1 MNKNGNHAYGLRE
14 NANTRNQRLIPWKN
28 LLIIFM
34 FLALCHSVITTQ
46 QIAKHYDYQTA
57 LGSPIAQQYYN
68 PFSWVSWLS
77 KFGSSNSQ
85 VGTIVT
91 RNTGILGFLFIVIAG
106 IVIFRRNQHGDEIE
120 DLHGSAKF
128 ADNDDIKK
136 LNLTENKGVFIG
148 GYYDEKKK
156 KTHLLRHDGKEH
168 VLAFAPTRSG
178 KGVCLVI
185 PTLLGWTDSAV
196 VYDLKGE
203 NFALTAGW
211 REKHANNHILK
222 FEPAVDSDSS
232 SRFNPLEEIRLD
244 TSYDVSDAQN
254 IAMMIMDDNGKGL
267 TDYWDKAGFA
277 ALTGILLHI
286 CYYERRNRR
295 KANLA
300 MISAS
305 LNNPDRP
312 KHELWADMME
322 FHHKEGQNHPLIA
335 QQGADLSEMAEN
347 QLSGVLGTITTKLSL
362 YDDPIVAK
370 NTSESDFQI
379 MDLMNH
385 LKPVT
390 LYICVGATDKDR
402 MRPLTRLLISQIL
415 RGNTRDLSF
424 NDNGEQRQGYKHR
437 MLMLMDEFTSLGK
450 LEVFQESMAFLA
462 GYGIKCYL
470 IVQDLDQL
478 RSESNGYG
486 KEETIMSNAHVRIM
500 YAPNKVTTAEEGS
513 KMLGKTTVRVKK
525 VSVSKKSRGML
536 STPQKSTSYQEV
548 ARPLMTPSEI
558 MKLPGIQVIDGKA
571 QEAGDMLIFIAGNR
585 PIYGKQFLYFQHEF
599 FKARSAVKAPH
610 IMLPTVR
617 GKNRTQKLSAVVSI
631 AEEEKNDDFSDIE
644 AGSQHKSTQK
654 TKNFDF
660 GNKRKRA
667 SILKDIR

>member
-1 MNKNGNHAYGLRE
+1 MNKNGTHEYGLRE
-14 NANTRNQRLIPWKN
+14 NANKRNQKVVPWKA
-28 LLIIFM
+28 LLIIFV
-34 FLALCHSVITTQ
+34 ALFFCYSVITTQ
-46 QIAKHYDYQTA
+46 QIAKKYDYQAA
-57 LGSPIAQQYYN
+57 LGSPITQQYYN
-68 PFSWVSWLS
+68 PFAWLSWIS
-77 KFGSSNSQ
+77 KFGGPNSQ
-85 VGTIVT
+85 VTSLAT
-91 RNTGILGFLFIVIAG
+91 RNAGIFGFLFLVIG
-106 IVIFRRNQHGDEIE
+106 GVLVFRRNQHGDEIE

-128 ADNDDIKK
+128 ASNDDIKA

-222 FEPAVDSDSS
+222 FEPAVDSEAS
-232 SRFNPLEEIRLD
+232 SRYNPLEEIRLD

-254 IAMMIMDDNGKGL
+254 IAMMIMDDSGKGL

-286 CYYERRNRR
+286 CYFEHRHRR

-300 MISAS
+300 MISAT
-305 LNNPDRP
+305 LNNPERP

-322 FHHKEGQNHPLIA
+322 FLHKNEITHPLVA

-347 QLSGVLGTITTKLSL
+347 QLSGVLGTITSKLSL

-370 NTSESDFQI
+370 NTAESDFKI
-379 MDLMNH
+379 ADLMNH

-424 NDNGEQRQGYKHR
+424 GDGGEQQQNYQHR

-450 LEVFQESMAFLA
+450 MEVFQESMAFLA

-478 RSESNGYG
+478 RSESSGYG

-536 STPQKSTSYQEV
+536 STPQKSTSYQEI
-548 ARPLMTPSEI
+548 ARPLMTPAEI
-558 MKLPGIQVIDGKA
+558 MKLPGIQVVDGKA
-571 QEAGDMLIFIAGNR
+571 SEAGDMLIFIAGNK

-599 FKARSAVKAPH
+599 FKVRAAVKAPAV
-610 IMLPTVR
+610 MLPTVR
-617 GKNRTQKLSAVVSI
+617 GKHRAKKLSSEFETNNTEVSDAPVETNI
-631 AEEEKNDDFSDIE
+631 AFEESKKDY
-644 AGSQHKSTQK
+644 
-654 TKNFDF
+654 NF
-660 GNKRKRA
+660 GAKRQRS
-667 SILKDIR
+667 SILKDLK